1 MFNNCFHCSNSY
13 FDKSTQLRVG
23 CGLEPCCR
31 VPSLPGP
38 GTGKIIGRPNADD
51 GGAHDDGNGDDF
63 DVDDDTSPAQPA
75 ADDVRLQ
82 ASRVKLPA

>member
-38 GTGKIIGRPNADD
+38 GTGKILADG
-51 GGAHDDGNGDDF
+51 GGAHDD
-63 DVDDDTSPAQPA
+63 DVDDDTSPPQPA

-82 ASRVKLPA
+82 ASRVKLPS